1 MAVRKLKDPTTWVKD
16 QIAGV
21 RNSLDKYRDGVLNPS
36 RDPKQAMEASKERYK
51 DSVSKSLAE
60 DRWAKSI
67 AGINFDEAAALAVAS
82 ADKLASGVEA
92 RVEKITRKVTKLHG
106 FLSAHV
112 DKMNAMPVKSDA
124 DAEKKMLENLRGMR
138 DIGAKMRG

>member
-1 MAVRKLKDPTTWVKD
+1 MAVRLLKDPTTWVND

-21 RNSLDKYRDGVLNPS
+21 RNSLDKYRDGVQNPS
-36 RDPKQAMEASKERYK
+36 RDPKQAMEAAKDRYK
-51 DSVSKSLAE
+51 DSVSRSLSE

-67 AGINFDEAAALAVAS
+67 SNIDFDEAAALAVAS

-92 RVEKITRKVTKLHG
+92 RKTKITRRVTKLHG
-106 FLSAHV
+106 FLTAHV
-112 DKMNAMPVKSDA
+112 QAMNAMPVKSDA
-124 DAEKKMLENLRGMR
+124 DAEKKMLANLKGMR